1 MNDRDEL
8 AGLLSPAPRPHLSP
22 GRFLLLKERVMSDIT
37 TTPRRPRLVPVAVAA
52 VAAAAATAA
61 AVFLGTGPAYAV
73 TDNPDGTITVKI
85 YQAEDPEGLQA
96 ELRARGFN
104 AIVDYVPE
112 GKKCSPQPRSTTWV
126 EGVRLAGPQS
136 EAEEDGGAGFR
147 LDPSKVGP
155 GQVAVLEFMVK
166 GSGLTLQ
173 AGISDRVSAGPVA
186 ECTLVDRAP

>member
-126 EGVRLAGPQS
+126 EGVRLA
-136 EAEEDGGAGFR
+136 ARRAR
-147 LDPSKVGP
+147 RRRT
-155 GQVAVLEFMVK
+155 AA
-166 GSGLTLQ
+166 Q
-173 AGISDRVSAGPVA
+173 ASASTRPRSGPV
-186 ECTLVDRAP
+186 RWPSWSSW